1 MKVGYFCY
9 NLSGTGPATR
19 ARDVIGAIASGTD
32 IEVVVLTGEPDKVAD
47 GTEVHP
53 IDHRRPDRA
62 LLTVRR
68 AFADV
73 DLVHVPI
80 NVYQVMFVRFAYYGP
95 LVAGV
100 GPGIQPTRRHLILG
114 RMLGIDTKIK
124 THEYDTRWE
133 RFGYDTAVCTATI
146 DTRLFRPY
154 SRDLVID
161 CRSEYG
167 FTPDDTVILYVGELT
182 KEQGAHLVA
191 EMAAQSSA
199 DGPNRYLVAGDGPLR
214 HRFEE
219 RDDLVYEGFLDNREM
234 PPLYNAADV
243 TVAPR
248 REDNTSNVG
257 LESIACGTPTITTAA
272 GPITSLFEDRET
284 YVWSDRTTGALLST
298 VEDLVT
304 DDARYVTQMRRG
316 LETLAELD
324 LTLDRAV
331 EVHLDVYADVVG

>member
-19 ARDVIGAIASGTD
+19 ARDVIDAIASETD

-62 LLTVRR
+62 LLTARR
-68 AFADV
+68 AFANV

-80 NVYQVMFVRFAYYGP
+80 NIYQVLFVRLVYHGP

-100 GPGIQPTRRHLILG
+100 GPGIQGTMRHVLLG
-114 RMLGIDTKIK
+114 RMLKIDKMIK
-124 THEYDTRWE
+124 THEYSTRWE

-146 DTRLFRPY
+146 DTGLFRPY
-154 SRDLVID
+154 SLDLVAE
-161 CRSEYG
+161 CRAEYG
-167 FTPDDTVILYVGELT
+167 FTPDDIVILYVGELT
-182 KEQGAHLVA
+182 ERRGAHLIA
-191 EMAAQSSA
+191 ETAARVSP
-199 DGPNRYLVAGDGPLR
+199 DRPYRFLIAGDGPLR
-214 HRFEE
+214 HRFEDRE
-219 RDDLVYEGFLDNREM
+219 DLIYEGFVDNRKM

-248 REDNTSNVG
+248 RVDNTSNVG
-257 LESIACGTPTITTAA
+257 LESIACGTPMITTAE
-272 GPITSLFEDRET
+272 GSITTLFEDRGT
-284 YVWSDRTTGALLST
+284 YVWSERTSEALLST

-304 DDARYVTQMRRG
+304 DDAHYVTQMRRG
-316 LETLAELD
+316 FETLAEMD
-324 LTLDRAV
+324 LTLESAV
-331 EVHLDVYADVVG
+331 AVHLDVYADIVE